1 MKNKAVLGAF
11 LALALTAGAIG
22 NVAFAKENGE
32 KSAEAGINI
41 SGRNENHRDLGGKI
55 GAWFGFRG
63 ENKEAGDDNDQD
75 ENENEHGSRNQNM
88 GPTGFTVTM
97 GTSSTSTPHMAIDRN
112 IVATAVVTSI
122 NGSVITAVNH
132 KDSATTTWTITT
144 NADTK
149 FFIRGHHDKNV
160 TKSINDIIVG
170 DRVGAAGTVTDNDGT
185 ERAITATYLVQ
196 WNPSDKV
203 RAAGTVLSVNST
215 NGTFVLDTQHK
226 GQVTVQTDSST
237 TIKNGTS
244 TGVLA
249 NITVGTKVAVK
260 GMWNSLKS
268 AINAVKI
275 RIFQ

>member
-11 LALALTAGAIG
+11 LALALTAGAAG
-22 NVAFAKENGE
+22 NIAFAKESGE
-32 KSAEAGINI
+32 VSAQAGVNV
-41 SGRNENHRDLGGKI
+41 SGRNENHRGLGGKI
-55 GAWFGFRG
+55 GAWFGFD
-63 ENKEAGDDNDQD
+63 KEAGDDNDQN
-75 ENENEHGSRNQNM
+75 ENENEHGSRNRDM
-88 GPTGFTVTM
+88 GPNGFTVTM

-132 KDSATTTWTITT
+132 KDNATTTWTITT

-170 DRVGAAGTVTDNDGT
+170 DRIGAAGTVTDNDGT
-185 ERAITATYLVQ
+185 ERAITAAYLVQ

-203 RAAGTVLSVNST
+203 RAAGTVLSVDST

-226 GQVTVQTDSST
+226 GQVTIQTDSST

-244 TGVLA
+244 TGAFA
-249 NITVGTKVAVK
+249 NITVGAKVAVK